1 MIAERAQHHHQ
12 QQQHVKTKKQPGEVD
27 SANYS
32 PVMSL
37 SERIKLNITEP
48 LPPLARRSP
57 TPQPSPDRYHHHH
70 GNHGGEAF
78 DEESQLA
85 MLISRGMR
93 ESVEQ
98 VCRDFE
104 WGQRR
109 EARRIGPALQDQ
121 ICGELI
127 EETVNELG
135 LFGSNSPTPVIPPFE
150 ACKRRLRFWWL
161 CTQIYPLTDARA
173 PFALFFLASVCMLSR
188 GNFLYS
194 HLHLCCNMFFDWWNF
209 VKFSRQSVH
218 PVIAWKRALRVI
230 IQHRV
235 VNEKITAT
243 EEAWF
248 PSAAWHQL
256 SVVIH
261 GLKSGPKPKSMNRT
275 SQGPNGNSSGCCR
288 GGFVS
293 RPGRSAGAAETW
305 RGSQRWSRSAR
316 RGPRRDLVMTSSVLP
331 EMPFGS
337 PLDVDLSL
345 LRLASNWPLK
355 KLFFPALVLSH
366 FNSSKLKKL

>member
-1 MIAERAQHHHQ
+1 MNKENMTNITLMIAERVQHHQQQ

-98 VCRDFE
+98 VCRGFE

-135 LFGSNSPTPVIPPFE
+135 LFSSNSPTPVIPPFE
-150 ACKRRLRFWWL
+150 ACKRRLRF
-161 CTQIYPLTDARA
+161 
-173 PFALFFLASVCMLSR
+173 
-188 GNFLYS
+188 
-194 HLHLCCNMFFDWWNF
+194 
-209 VKFSRQSVH
+209 
-218 PVIAWKRALRVI
+218 
-230 IQHRV
+230 
-235 VNEKITAT
+235 
-243 EEAWF
+243 
-248 PSAAWHQL
+248 
-256 SVVIH
+256 
-261 GLKSGPKPKSMNRT
+261 
-275 SQGPNGNSSGCCR
+275 
-288 GGFVS
+288 
-293 RPGRSAGAAETW
+293 
-305 RGSQRWSRSAR
+305 
-316 RGPRRDLVMTSSVLP
+316 
-331 EMPFGS
+331 
-337 PLDVDLSL
+337 
-345 LRLASNWPLK
+345 
-355 KLFFPALVLSH
+355 
-366 FNSSKLKKL
+366 